1 MPRVLMER
9 SGEMEVFARVVQEG
23 AFSAAARSLELTPS
37 AVSKLIA
44 RLEERL
50 GARLLTRTTRALT
63 LTEEGEAY
71 YQSVQRILQALD
83 EADEHV
89 SGDAVRGRLRINA
102 SIPFGTMY
110 IAPLI
115 PDFLA
120 LHQALSIDL
129 SLTDDVID
137 LMAQRADVAIR
148 MGNLPDSGLI
158 ARKLAETRRVI
169 CAAPSY
175 LARKGTPQTPTDLR
189 HHDCVTFNFKR
200 LQSSWPFRA
209 DGRDFELSVTG
220 NLQVNNGETMRQMA
234 LRGAG
239 IARLGQFHAADDI
252 RAGALVPILETYN
265 PGDLELIS
273 AVYVGG
279 GQLPQRVRSF
289 IDYLA
294 EHIEKSPIRRL

>member
-44 RLEERL
+44 RLEGRL

-83 EADEHV
+83 EADQHV
-89 SGDAVRGRLRINA
+89 SGGAVRGRLRINA

-120 LHQALSIDL
+120 LHPALSIDL

-158 ARKLAETRRVI
+158 ARKLAESRRVI

-239 IARLGQFHAADDI
+239 IARLGQFHVADDI

-279 GQLPQRVRSF
+279 GQLPLRVRSF

-294 EHIEKSPIRRL
+294 EYIEKLPIKRP

>member
-1 MPRVLMER
+1 MER

-44 RLEERL
+44 RLERRL

-83 EADEHV
+83 EADQHV
-89 SGDAVRGRLRINA
+89 SGGTVRGRLRINA

-158 ARKLAETRRVI
+158 ARKLAESRRVI

-239 IARLGQFHAADDI
+239 IARLGQFHVADDI

-294 EHIEKSPIRRL
+294 EYIEKLPIRRP